1 MNFKVF
7 PFFLVLSLLTNALWA
22 QSEGGISVSGKVVGS
37 GSEDPLPYAT
47 VVAYLEA
54 DSSIAGNA
62 LTEGDGTF
70 ELLLSPGEY
79 YLVASYV
86 GYEDRSVSPVI
97 VKPDTKI
104 LDLGTIN
111 MQTNAVALQEVE
123 VRAERS
129 QMELKLDRRVFNVGK
144 DLAID

>member
-54 DSSIAGNA
+54 SRKPPFSGGNA
-62 LTEGDGTF
+62 AQWSLP
-70 ELLLSPGEY
+70 SII
-79 YLVASYV
+79 A
-86 GYEDRSVSPVI
+86 
-97 VKPDTKI
+97 
-104 LDLGTIN
+104 
-111 MQTNAVALQEVE
+111 
-123 VRAERS
+123 
-129 QMELKLDRRVFNVGK
+129 
-144 DLAID
+144 